1 MMAACDPLARI
12 RAQHPLIHCIS
23 NIVTANDC
31 ANLALAVGASPMMA
45 QAPAEMEQ
53 IASCAGAVVLNT
65 GTPDEDKFTAAR
77 LAGAAANRRGI
88 PVVLDPVGVGAS
100 VWRLER
106 VSALLNAVHPAIV
119 RVNYGE
125 AAALLG
131 FDANEHG
138 VDSFALPENPAARA
152 AALAVK
158 LNGTVLLSGE
168 DDWVSDGGRTLRVSG
183 GSEKM
188 RMVTGAGCMLSVL
201 CGAFAAV
208 QPQASFEAAQNA
220 SLFWKLC
227 AARAEK
233 DAPGPGTLR
242 ARLMDCAALLT
253 DRDLCEARSISVQEC
268 Q

>member
-1 MMAACDPLARI
+1 MAAQAPLARI
-12 RAQHPLIHCIS
+12 RAAHPLVHCIS

-45 QAPAEMEQ
+45 QAPEEMDQ
-53 IASCAGAVVLNT
+53 IAALAGAVVLNT
-65 GTPDEDKFTAAR
+65 GTPDEAKFAAACR
-77 LAGAAANRRGI
+77 AGAAANRCGT

-100 VWRLER
+100 AWRLEHIG
-106 VSALLNAVHPAIV
+106 ALLKEVRPAIV

-131 FDANEHG
+131 LEPAEHG
-138 VDSFALPENPAARA
+138 VDSLAAPQNAAARA
-152 AALAVK
+152 AALAQR
-158 LNGTVLLSGE
+158 LGTVVLLSGVE
-168 DDWVSDGGRTLRVSG
+168 DLVTDGAVVLRVQG
-183 GSEKM
+183 GNDRM

-208 QPQASFEAAQNA
+208 QPDAPLAAAAGA

-227 AARAEK
+227 AARAGQ

-242 ARLMDCAALLT
+242 ARLMDCAAALT
-253 DRDLCEARSISVQEC
+253 DEDLTAARGQIETIQ
-268 Q
+268 